1 MDYLTIFVLG
11 IIGGLILSLFLR
23 ATTSDKITKTNTDL
37 LATKEDVKR
46 VTREIEKLKHNYD
59 LTNLANAEREFYDEN
74 EVE

>member
-11 IIGGLILSLFLR
+11 IIGGLLLSVFLPIYFGKKEEVNQ
-23 ATTSDKITKTNTDL
+23 DY
-37 LATKEDVKR
+37 LATKEDIQK

-74 EVE
+74 EIE